1 MGRMSVATIDAPE
14 FINVESVNP
23 LISKCEIKVLYLGKN
38 RNKSYIDKSAAT
50 AIGKTLPGSPIV
62 GYYKKNNQDFS
73 DHGQQII
80 VDDEGIKINDLTR
93 PYGFVPTNAEV
104 WFQKFIDTDALGNEV
119 VREYLMTVGYLWTGQ
134 YEEVQ
139 RVYESQ
145 DGNPQS
151 MKLHDETLKGNWTKD
166 IKSGTDFFII
176 NDAIIQNLCIL
187 GENVEPCFEGADIT
201 EQKISSSFSKNNN
214 FVTTLF
220 SMMQELNELLNN
232 EKGGNLM
239 EKENVNVEDTTTTT
253 NFSENEDKVD
263 KTDIVENQVITEE
276 FAKASE
282 EEEDNKDKK
291 ESDSEQ
297 KQDEEDKKAKAKDS
311 FAKEKEEEEDKAKE
325 KENTSKDEEKE
336 EDEEPKKKFELLEQQ
351 YAELQTNYSSL
362 QAEYNKLL
370 EFKNAIEDEKKDA
383 MINQFYMLSHED
395 KKDVIDNKSKYSLE
409 DIEAKLSIICVRKKV
424 NFGLDS
430 DKETVEGT
438 APVTYNLNETV
449 TSNLPA
455 WLKAVEATKL
465 KNQ

>member
-239 EKENVNVEDTTTTT
+239 EKENVNVEDTTTT

-311 FAKEKEEEEDKAKE
+311 FAKEKEEEEEDKAKE

-383 MINQFYMLSHED
+383 MINQFYMLSDED

>member
-239 EKENVNVEDTTTTT
+239 EKENVNVEDTTTT

-276 FAKASE
+276 FAKASEE

-383 MINQFYMLSHED
+383 MINQFYMLSDED

>member
-239 EKENVNVEDTTTTT
+239 EKENVNVEDTTTT

-383 MINQFYMLSHED
+383 MINQFYMLSDED